1 MARIYTYSFE
11 DTSLT
16 ISHPAVGSFDAY
28 GTGIGDISIFNK
40 IIAYPVSEL
49 PTYKADFTALYEKGM
64 AKEDK
69 AEVHDIE
76 DILNLKTV
84 LAKPELSSVYEKT
97 MLDYNLMRET
107 LKSKMKI

>member
-1 MARIYTYSFE
+1 MKREILVIGFLAFSATAFAQGPKHIET
-11 DTSLT
+11 DTLK
-16 ISHPAVGSFDAY
+16 VQ
-28 GTGIGDISIFNK
+28 
-40 IIAYPVSEL
+40 
-49 PTYKADFTALYEKGM
+49 
-64 AKEDK
+64 
-69 AEVHDIE
+69 DIE